1 MSNSDESRTSR
12 SSSPR
17 VEVERFGLPPHLK
30 TSRSSSRSSTRAAA
44 CAVSPGARWAAT
56 PATAARSTADLVQR
70 DGGEATVRLVEAAVP
85 FARFRILRR
94 LELGDLASA
103 EGRDRVLGELR
114 DDFSLLAPSA
124 EREELARIA
133 ASRLDL
139 SRELL

>member
-1 MSNSDESRTSR
+1 M
-12 SSSPR
+12 
-17 VEVERFGLPPHLK
+17 
-30 TSRSSSRSSTRAAA
+30 
-44 CAVSPGARWAAT
+44 
-56 PATAARSTADLVQR
+56 
-70 DGGEATVRLVEAAVP
+70 RLVEAAVP